1 MNIVQRGAHRAPLGF
16 GQVRTVRPKRFDDY
30 LFNALAV
37 FRFQFA
43 AAAAI
48 NVGVAVRLHKHGEQ
62 ILVELSKIV
71 GTNNCATVVGAY
83 DLGKL
88 EDLLAAMEAV
98 STHDCDCIKR

>member
-1 MNIVQRGAHRAPLGF
+1 MNIVQRGAHRAPWA

-88 EDLLAAMEAV
+88 DKDLLAVLMEPSVLMTAIV
-98 STHDCDCIKR
+98 